1 NISQSGSSSSLTGT
15 LLLLLVSN
23 LLLWKNVASVP
34 MCAMRNGRCFV
45 SLKDMFD
52 LAGSLSHEISQEVSR
67 MLTEFVST
75 PLTSDFLTH
84 QAFITMVEKHYA
96 EVHAL
101 QSTAL
106 TSCHTSSLS
115 IPANKEQ
122 AMNTH
127 YEVLLK
133 SADTLLGAW
142 KNPLEHLEKELSTL
156 KDVPDGVISKAKL
169 IKEKDSGLLEGVKS
183 LLNMVSCPHR
193 LLFTLLIINEIHVGE
208 TENYPTW
215 SGLASLQSDNED
227 VRILAFYN
235 MISCLDH
242 DSKKV
247 DIYLN
252 ILKCKVS
259 QPDNC

>member
-1 NISQSGSSSSLTGT
+1 MQLSLTQPRSWT

-23 LLLWKNVASVP
+23 LLLWENVVSVP

-52 LAGSLSHEISQEVSR
+52 LAGSLSHEISQEVSG
-67 MLTEFVST
+67 MLTEFK
-75 PLTSDFLTH
+75 
-84 QAFITMVEKHYA
+84 KHYA
-96 EVHAL
+96 EVHGL
-101 QSTAL
+101 NDIAL

-115 IPANKEQ
+115 IPENKEQ

-133 SADTLLGAW
+133 SADILLGAW
-142 KNPLEHLEKELSTL
+142 KNPLQHLENEIATL
-156 KDVPDGVISKAKL
+156 KGVPAGVVSKAKR
-169 IKEKDSGLLEGVKS
+169 IKEKDSGLLEGTKS
-183 LLNMVSCPHR
+183 LINM
-193 LLFTLLIINEIHVGE
+193 IHIGE

-227 VRILAFYN
+227 ARILAFYN
-235 MISCLDH
+235 LISCLDH

-247 DIYLN
+247 DTCLN
-252 ILKCKVS
+252 IVKCKVS